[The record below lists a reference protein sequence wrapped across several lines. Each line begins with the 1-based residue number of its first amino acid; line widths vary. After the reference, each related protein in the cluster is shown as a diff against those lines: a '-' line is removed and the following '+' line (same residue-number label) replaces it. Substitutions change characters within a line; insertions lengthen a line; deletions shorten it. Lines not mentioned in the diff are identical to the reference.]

1 MTRALRLL
9 MVVLAAGG
17 VVIGAVGG
25 VGPARADSSLLKPF
39 FGSYVGESLMPSVEM
54 LPRDLR
60 VSIRPAGEDG
70 FVVEWQTTLFKFGE
84 SQRRNAQF
92 LQFRRNADG
101 PPMYRA
107 VPPDAAAAAASEAS
121 ESALE
126 GGSFAWAHV
135 QGNAMRVHI
144 LTFLDDGGYVLQ
156 SYDRTLTRGGMSL
169 SFARVRD
176 GTVEQRLRAELRRV
190 DG

>member
-17 VVIGAVGG
+17 VVFGAVGG
-25 VGPARADSSLLKPF
+25 VGSARADSSLLKPF
-39 FGSYVGESLMPSVEM
+39 FGTYVGKSLMPSVEM

-84 SQRRNAQF
+84 SQRRNSQF
-92 LQFRRNADG
+92 LEFRPNKDG
-101 PPMYRA
+101 RPMYRA
-107 VPPDAAAAAASEAS
+107 VPPDAAAATGAS
-121 ESALE
+121 ESALD
-126 GGSFAWAHV
+126 GGSLAWAHV
-135 QGNAMRVHI
+135 QGRAMRVH
-144 LTFLDDGGYVLQ
+144 LLSFLEDGGYVLQ
-156 SYDRTLTRGGMSL
+156 SYDRTLTGAGMSL
-169 SFARVRD
+169 SFTRVRD
-176 GTVEQRLRAELRRV
+176 GTVEQRLRAELRRI